1 MNQVLKDRAGR
12 VIGKIVDVGN
22 RQYIVDVAGRRLG
35 YFDGKYTYESNGR
48 SVGEGNLLTTFLT
61 RL

>member
-35 YFDGKYTYESNGR
+35 YFDGKDTYESNGR
-48 SVGEGNLLTTFLT
+48 RVGEGNLLTTFLT

>member
-35 YFDGKYTYESNGR
+35 YFDGNIPTSQTE
-48 SVGEGNLLTTFLT
+48 EGWEKAIF
-61 RL
+61 